1 MSKKLY
7 PSNSEDSSDGNKDGP
22 SRKNVKVNLF
32 DKEKFQKFVEEDK
45 IFNQKIDQI
54 TRKDNEKFLE
64 TNRHKILK
72 ILHGLKPKEKQLL
85 MKSTKSFNHFLKKI
99 EKKMYKNNYK

>member
-1 MSKKLY
+1 MLY
-7 PSNSEDSSDGNKDGP
+7 KI
-22 SRKNVKVNLF
+22 NLF
-32 DKEKFQKFVEEDK
+32 NKERFQKFVEEDK
-45 IFNQKIDQI
+45 IFNQKVTEI
-54 TRKDNEKFLE
+54 TKKDHKKFLE
-64 TNRHKILK
+64 KNRNKILK